1 MADRAR
7 LSDRKG
13 DYGFDAPYVLLM
25 LAGFGAGWLLIA
37 IVLFAFHVTFWVAP
51 AAVISAFMLLT
62 AASFAYTTRRGKF
75 VLWSKILAD
84 LELRGDER
92 VLDMGSGRG
101 AVQLLA
107 AQLLPRGQATGLD
120 LWRSGDQSGNT
131 EAAARKNAAAEG
143 VSDRAV
149 FKTGDMS
156 KMPFSN
162 SSFDLVVSSLAIHN
176 IEDPATRQKAIDE
189 AVRVL
194 KPGGRLAIAD
204 FRSTRTYAARL
215 RELGM
220 TGVTLRNL
228 GWRFWY
234 GGPWTA
240 TFLVSA
246 TKPFAA

>member
-1 MADRAR
+1 MTA

-13 DYGFDAPYVLLM
+13 DYGYDAPYVLLM
-25 LAGFGAGWLLIA
+25 LAGFGVGWLLIA
-37 IVLFAFHVTFWVAP
+37 IVLFAFHLTFWAVP
-51 AAVISAFMLLT
+51 AAVISIFMFLT

-75 VLWSKILAD
+75 VVWSKILED
-84 LELRGDER
+84 LKLRGDER

-107 AQLLPRGQATGLD
+107 AQLLPRGEATALD
-120 LWRSGDQSGNT
+120 LWRSSDQSGNA

-143 VSDRAV
+143 VSDRAA

-156 KMPFSN
+156 KMPFPN

-176 IEDPATRQKAIDE
+176 IEDQATRQRAIDE

-204 FRSTRTYAARL
+204 FRATDTYATRL

-220 TGVTLRNL
+220 TGITRRNL

-240 TFLVSA
+240 TYLVSA
-246 TKPFAA
+246 AKP